1 MKKVF
6 CRRLNLRYLFI
17 LAVVMIIPI
26 AMGCHGKVPVIE
38 VAAVSDG
45 LAVEKYQANRIRAG
59 HFRAGSA
66 EHNKYAEFVGSYLV
80 KGLERKELAS
90 PATIPTSPE
99 VEKPVLVI
107 NGNVGF
113 VHIPAP
119 DDGGRIVWRIDTT
132 FHLTDKK
139 IGNVIQSTTLSKI
152 TYQVDEDGIHRV
164 LRGIVDS
171 YLSEIRPANIP
182 ISVRM
187 ARGGTGYGREGRKL
201 ASEGDYA
208 GALELFLQAIDEQPG
223 DDGALFNAGL
233 MCEYL
238 GDYERAGKFYRRA
251 LQLTDKADYN
261 NACERIDRRLGLR

>member
-1 MKKVF
+1 MTKGF
-6 CRRLNLRYLFI
+6 FRRVNLRYLFI
-17 LAVVMIIPI
+17 LAVVMIIPL
-26 AMGCHGKVPVIE
+26 AMGCHGKLPVIQ
-38 VAAVSDG
+38 VAAVADR
-45 LAVEKYQANRIRAG
+45 LAVEKYHGNRIQSG

-66 EHNKYAEFVGSYLV
+66 EHEKYAEFIVSYLA
-80 KGLERKELAS
+80 KGLERKELAL
-90 PATIPTSPE
+90 PATIAAPLE

-119 DDGGRIVWRIDTT
+119 DDSGRIVWRIDTT

-139 IGNVIQSTTLSKI
+139 IGKVIQSTTLSKI
-152 TYQVDEDGIHRV
+152 SSQVDEDEIRRV

-182 ISVRM
+182 ISIRM
-187 ARGGTGYGREGRKL
+187 ARGGTGYGRAGRKL

-208 GALELFLQAIDEQPG
+208 GALELFRQAVDEQPA

-238 GDYERAGKFYRRA
+238 CDYERAGKFYRRA
-251 LQLTDKADYN
+251 LQLTDKADYK
-261 NACERIDRRLGLR
+261 NACERIERRIGLK